1 MNFRTSRLIIVL
13 FVLLQLIVCS
23 ENHKLS
29 EILKKIGKR
38 YNGNPALEE
47 MLVDL
52 KQLKAFKNRPDEEI
66 NDLKDNVAESFAL
79 HVLGQSSIKF
89 RWIRSAFAL
98 ASLMD
103 EDMTA
108 ELCGTDIILNKYQFL
123 HYLRRARI
131 SIERITDDTKYSYE
145 VLPTE
150 KDVLNT
156 IITVDL
162 TSKWG
167 FPAPVIW
174 NITAKYSTKESQ
186 NLYKIKKIVVGGGCM
201 DHGRVNHKYTQSEVR
216 RETLENFQRN
226 NGHVAFWNLTDL
238 LLQDQSRVREEATDK
253 IPSLWLEGLDD
264 NPGFLN
270 ITVCEYENVDPSI
283 RTKNQFLS
291 WYKRFGQM
299 WHPKE
304 NDTDY
309 IRIQPL
315 NVQKAKSTF
324 RITMRLQPGKRDNV
338 TTFDFDFK
346 VTIDVNQHGD
356 LKVYITR
363 LEVLCNPMIDYMDE
377 SLKAIREVVTEN
389 FLDSIR
395 TITPPIPWYSSV
407 EFISKFSNNKSIEV
421 SICDVGEKTNLTQ
434 IEILLFHR
442 GNVKSV
448 ELKLYRIDYDD
459 IPLPALEQSYFRL
472 YTISSSTKNET
483 HYFVYEHEWVFH
495 LQWDT
500 MDQFYYIHKVELECP
515 HVLYEQKDH
524 VYLAFYQRIGG

>member
-1 MNFRTSRLIIVL
+1 M
-13 FVLLQLIVCS
+13 
-23 ENHKLS
+23 
-29 EILKKIGKR
+29 
-38 YNGNPALEE
+38 
-47 MLVDL
+47 
-52 KQLKAFKNRPDEEI
+52 KAFKNRPDEEI

-79 HVLGQSSIKF
+79 HVLGQSSVKF

-174 NITAKYSTKESQ
+174 NITAKYS
-186 NLYKIKKIVVGGGCM
+186 KIVVSGGCM

-226 NGHVAFWNLTDL
+226 NGHVAFRNLTDL
-238 LLQDQSRVREEATDK
+238 LLQDPSRVREEATDK
-253 IPSLWLEGLDD
+253 IPSLWLEELDD

-270 ITVCEYENVDPSI
+270 ITVCEYNNVDPSI

-309 IRIQPL
+309 MRIQPL

-324 RITMRLQPGKRDNV
+324 RITMRLQPGKRDNA
-338 TTFDFDFK
+338 TFDFDFK

-389 FLDSIR
+389 FLKSIR
-395 TITPPIPWYSSV
+395 TISPPIPRYSSV

-421 SICDVGEKTNLTQ
+421 SICDVGEQTDLRHNGSV
-434 IEILLFHR
+434 LLH
-442 GNVKSV
+442 S
-448 ELKLYRIDYDD
+448 
-459 IPLPALEQSYFRL
+459 
-472 YTISSSTKNET
+472 
-483 HYFVYEHEWVFH
+483 
-495 LQWDT
+495 
-500 MDQFYYIHKVELECP
+500 
-515 HVLYEQKDH
+515 
-524 VYLAFYQRIGG
+524 

>member
-47 MLVDL
+47 MLDEHSTTVSWVTVAFSMKTFSVDL
-52 KQLKAFKNRPDEEI
+52 KQLKAFKNRSDKEI

-79 HVLGQSSIKF
+79 HVLGQSSMKF

-174 NITAKYSTKESQ
+174 NITAKYS
-186 NLYKIKKIVVGGGCM
+186 
-201 DHGRVNHKYTQSEVR
+201 VR
-216 RETLENFQRN
+216 
-226 NGHVAFWNLTDL
+226 
-238 LLQDQSRVREEATDK
+238 
-253 IPSLWLEGLDD
+253 I
-264 NPGFLN
+264 
-270 ITVCEYENVDPSI
+270 
-283 RTKNQFLS
+283 
-291 WYKRFGQM
+291 
-299 WHPKE
+299 
-304 NDTDY
+304 
-309 IRIQPL
+309 
-315 NVQKAKSTF
+315 
-324 RITMRLQPGKRDNV
+324 
-338 TTFDFDFK
+338 
-346 VTIDVNQHGD
+346 
-356 LKVYITR
+356 
-363 LEVLCNPMIDYMDE
+363 
-377 SLKAIREVVTEN
+377 
-389 FLDSIR
+389 
-395 TITPPIPWYSSV
+395 
-407 EFISKFSNNKSIEV
+407 
-421 SICDVGEKTNLTQ
+421 
-434 IEILLFHR
+434 
-442 GNVKSV
+442 
-448 ELKLYRIDYDD
+448 
-459 IPLPALEQSYFRL
+459 
-472 YTISSSTKNET
+472 
-483 HYFVYEHEWVFH
+483 
-495 LQWDT
+495 
-500 MDQFYYIHKVELECP
+500 
-515 HVLYEQKDH
+515 
-524 VYLAFYQRIGG
+524 

>member
-1 MNFRTSRLIIVL
+1 M
-13 FVLLQLIVCS
+13 
-23 ENHKLS
+23 
-29 EILKKIGKR
+29 
-38 YNGNPALEE
+38 
-47 MLVDL
+47 
-52 KQLKAFKNRPDEEI
+52 
-66 NDLKDNVAESFAL
+66 
-79 HVLGQSSIKF
+79 
-89 RWIRSAFAL
+89 
-98 ASLMD
+98 
-103 EDMTA
+103 
-108 ELCGTDIILNKYQFL
+108 
-123 HYLRRARI
+123 
-131 SIERITDDTKYSYE
+131 
-145 VLPTE
+145 
-150 KDVLNT
+150 
-156 IITVDL
+156 
-162 TSKWG
+162 
-167 FPAPVIW
+167 
-174 NITAKYSTKESQ
+174 
-186 NLYKIKKIVVGGGCM
+186 
-201 DHGRVNHKYTQSEVR
+201 
-216 RETLENFQRN
+216 
-226 NGHVAFWNLTDL
+226 
-238 LLQDQSRVREEATDK
+238 
-253 IPSLWLEGLDD
+253 
-264 NPGFLN
+264 
-270 ITVCEYENVDPSI
+270 
-283 RTKNQFLS
+283 TKNQFLS

-315 NVQKAKSTF
+315 NVQKSQSTF
-324 RITMRLQPGKRDNV
+324 RITMRLQPGKRDNA

-389 FLDSIR
+389 FLESIR
-395 TITPPIPWYSSV
+395 TITPPIPRYSSV

-421 SICDVGEKTNLTQ
+421 SICDVGEKTNLPQ